1 MVASGCERHLQKNFL
16 INFVWRNVSVRMF
29 VRAANLITIG
39 GRVLSLVSRI
49 HSVAV
54 AVSSPI
60 HSYMKSIALWAIVV
74 AFSGWPFKLQSDV

>member
-1 MVASGCERHLQKNFL
+1 
-16 INFVWRNVSVRMF
+16 MF

-74 AFSGWPFKLQSDV
+74 AFSGRSSFRLLFETIHKEDLSNTIISKNYLVE